1 MSLMGVTVAFDLD
14 GTLVDTAPDLIGALN
29 TVLGGCGL
37 DPLPL
42 ESARFLVGRGA
53 RALIAEGFR
62 AAGAP
67 LNSPQDAELL
77 KTFLSVYKD
86 RVAEESRP
94 FEGVEAALET
104 LKGQGATLVVCTNK
118 PTDLSLLL
126 LEKLAL
132 LSQFVA
138 VVGADASPAP
148 KPDARHV
155 WTAISA
161 ADGRVNRA
169 ALVGDSETD
178 SSAAR
183 AAGVPMILV
192 PYGYTDGPSDLIPAD
207 VRIPGFAEL
216 PKALEDLFG

>member
-1 MSLMGVTVAFDLD
+1 MTLMGVTVAFDLD

-29 TVLGGCGL
+29 TVLAGCGL
-37 DPLPL
+37 SPLPL

-62 AAGAP
+62 AAGAA
-67 LNSPQDAELL
+67 LESPNDTELL
-77 KTFLSVYKD
+77 KTFLSLYKD
-86 RVAEESRP
+86 RVAAKSRP

-132 LSQFVA
+132 LPHFVA
-138 VVGADASPAP
+138 VIGADASPAP
-148 KPDARHV
+148 KPDPRHV
-155 WTAISA
+155 WTAIRA
-161 ADGRVNRA
+161 ANGRVDRA

-178 SSAAR
+178 SSAAK

-192 PYGYTDGPSDLIPAD
+192 PYGYTNGPSELIPAD
-207 VRIPGFAEL
+207 VRIPDFSAL
-216 PKALEDLFG
+216 PKALEDLFS